1 MPRKTWRAALAAYAS
16 PSTLVLLL
24 LGFAAGLPYMLVFST
39 LSVWLR
45 EAGVAR
51 ETIGYASLIGLAYA
65 FKWVWSPLLDQ
76 WRLPM
81 LGKLGRRRSWLVLSQ
96 ILVILGLIG
105 MGFCDPQQHLSWLIA
120 IAVVVAFASA
130 TQDIAID
137 AYRLEIADDTRQAAL
152 AASYMSGYRVA
163 ALLSTAGAL
172 YFAEGFGST
181 GFAYKHSAWTGV
193 YVLFG
198 LLMLPALITTFIMRE
213 PPVALR
219 TQLSAAR
226 YGFIHQLASVFVLI
240 VLLVSVPA
248 LFTQLYN
255 TDFASVLF
263 GNVGWV
269 DLLLEDRAF
278 LRAIL
283 YALLSGACLSAMG
296 RRGLAPVLT
305 PINDFILRY
314 RWQALLLLGLIAT
327 YRMSDTVMGV
337 MANVFYIDQGFTKE
351 QIASVSKIFG
361 LIMTLIGAGAGGLLI
376 VRFGIMPILFIGGLA
391 SAATN
396 ILFLMLADMG
406 PNVQMLVV
414 TISLDNFSSGLATSA
429 FVAYLS
435 SLTNLSFS
443 ATQYALLSSIMLL
456 LPRLIGGYSGVMVEK
471 FGYHNFFLITALLGV
486 PTLIMIILQWSR
498 ELRQKPAVT
507 LEKTE
512 V

>member
-1 MPRKTWRAALAAYAS
+1 MPGKTWRAALAAYAS

-24 LGFAAGLPYMLVFST
+24 LGFASGLPYMLVFST

-76 WRLPM
+76 WRLPV
-81 LGKLGRRRSWLVLSQ
+81 LARLGRRRSWLVLAQ
-96 ILVILGLIG
+96 ALVILGLIG
-105 MGFCDPQQHLSWLIA
+105 MSFCDPQKHLSWLIA

-130 TQDIAID
+130 TQDIAVD
-137 AYRLEIADDTRQAAL
+137 AYRLEIAGDQRQAAL
-152 AASYMSGYRVA
+152 AASYMAGYRVA
-163 ALLSTAGAL
+163 ALLATAGAL
-172 YFAEGFGST
+172 FFAEGFGST
-181 GFAYKHSAWTGV
+181 GFAYLHRAWAGT
-193 YVLFG
+193 YLLFG
-198 LLMLPALITTFIMRE
+198 VLMVPALITTLLMRE
-213 PPVALR
+213 PPVPLR

-226 YGFIHQLASVFVLI
+226 YGFIHQIASVVVLI
-240 VLLVSVPA
+240 ILLVSVPA
-248 LFTQLYN
+248 MFTQFYN
-255 TDFASVLF
+255 TDFASVLT
-263 GNVGWV
+263 GDISPL

-278 LRAIL
+278 LRALL
-283 YALLSGACLSAMG
+283 YTVLTTLCLSSIG

-305 PINDFILRY
+305 PVNDFILRY

-337 MANVFYIDQGFTKE
+337 MANVFYIDQGFTKD
-351 QIASVSKIFG
+351 QIASVSKLFG
-361 LIMTLIGAGAGGLLI
+361 LVMTLLGAGAGGLLI
-376 VRFGIMPILFIGGLA
+376 VRFGIMPILFIGGVT

-406 PNVQMLVV
+406 PDIRMLVV

-435 SLTNLSFS
+435 SLTNLKFS

-471 FGYHNFFLITALLGV
+471 FGYHSFFLITALLGV
-486 PTLIMIILQWSR
+486 PTLVLILLHWRYYKATDEEPQ
-498 ELRQKPAVT
+498 P
-507 LEKTE
+507 
-512 V
+512 